1 MASDQPLLSQQEIM
15 RRQSILDAC
24 WEQKLIEKEYR
35 REVVGA
41 GVKVSQ
47 SDKDAPKLRFLGG

>member
-1 MASDQPLLSQQEIM
+1 MGSSNKQICLMEASMASDQPLLSQQEIM

-41 GVKVSQ
+41 AGI
-47 SDKDAPKLRFLGG
+47 